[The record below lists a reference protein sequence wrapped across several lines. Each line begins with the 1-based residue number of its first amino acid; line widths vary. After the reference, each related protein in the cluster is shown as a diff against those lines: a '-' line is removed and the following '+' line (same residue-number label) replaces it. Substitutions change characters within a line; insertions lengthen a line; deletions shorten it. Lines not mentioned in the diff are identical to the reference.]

1 MNCKLLVGIAVM
13 GLIALNSYAVVDTI
27 TGSRTLAKFVK
38 TMQDE
43 DAVIITSSTT
53 NGGTIKNAQVATNAA
68 IVASKLSGVT
78 TNVTKQTGAVT
89 LGTTAFTN
97 VIEVTGGTVSAVTTV
112 APILGTVTQVVDGV
126 TNTVSVVVGLT
137 IGYADVATNVAYIR
151 QVQTVGT
158 SVVGGGAVVTN
169 VAVQNTP

>member
-1 MNCKLLVGIAVM
+1 MKCKLLVGIAVM
-13 GLIALNSYAVVDTI
+13 GLIALNGFAVVDTV

-43 DAVIITSSTT
+43 DAVIITSSAV
-53 NGGTIKNAQVATNAA
+53 NGGTIKNVQIATNAA

-78 TNVTKQTGAVT
+78 TNVTKQTGAI
-89 LGTTAFTN
+89 TA
-97 VIEVTGGTVSAVTTV
+97 S
-112 APILGTVTQVVDGV
+112 GTVTPAVMTNGTIAVTVVPV
-126 TNTVSVVVGLT
+126 LSTNTLICLDGSSNIITNIIVYVSGVSATAILT
-137 IGYADVATNVAYIR
+137 PETVSSAAVAV
-151 QVQTVGT
+151 